1 MAKSMTIKT
10 KLILLITVPTLAF
23 LVFAGNTLYSSKS
36 TLNNTN
42 HISSLMEL
50 SCDAS
55 QLVFNLQRER
65 GLSIGYIKLKDQLKY
80 KELLKQIEQTD
91 KFIKLFKENKNIDV
105 NILNNIERITSIR
118 EDIKDLNIYST
129 KAFDF
134 YTNIISSLL
143 KIQNKIILDS
153 SDKQISQMAQLN
165 VRLLVAIENAGQER
179 AIVNGI
185 LSSKKITIKE
195 FQEFSFAHIKQAEN
209 LNQYK
214 STNRINDNDIFSNIK
229 EYNKFTSIILESL
242 SGRSIDASADKWW
255 QVSTKRIDELIKLYI
270 IDEKKLTHYISE
282 NKNKLNNT
290 FLFTIFFIV
299 AIFIIMSIW
308 LSLVTKSF
316 LKSLH
321 GLSKGIEDFIL
332 FVIYRDRKIPS
343 IHIET
348 DDEIGLIAKNINKN
362 IKLLEACFRCDERVI
377 QEVSKAVRNAKNDID
392 LVQEIKC
399 FADNVQLENMKFDF
413 NEMIEIIKQRTK
425 ELDDYKDNLESII
438 SAKTTELEKVNEN
451 LQVSYKVLENEKIR
465 LSNFS
470 GFLSGLNSV
479 DVGYLANKTLQ
490 SIYNV
495 SGAML
500 GFFMVYEKNS
510 LKILSSQAIDKH
522 TLDINEEFIT
532 SSPLILESLKHN
544 KIIDI
549 EDIGEGNLEP
559 INIGLAQLKLNSFYS
574 FPLVFQEKP
583 LGVIIL
589 ASAKNIDKEYLQGY
603 IHALIGSLN
612 NATSYNYI
620 QQQSLKLEQANLEL
634 KESDQMKSEFLANMS
649 HELRTPLNSV
659 IGFSGILVKNR
670 KGNLD
675 EKQVDQV
682 GKINRNGK
690 HLLDLINNILDLS
703 KIESGKMELDPKNI
717 NIVTFIS
724 DTVGMLGG
732 QADSKKIDLHFENRL
747 DKDSLMINIDEGKL
761 RQILLNIIGNALKF
775 VEETTGSVVVSTQIL
790 DSNLNIAIKD
800 NGIGIPKDKLKLIFE
815 AFRQVDGSTT
825 RKYGGTGLGLAI
837 SKNMISLLGGDI
849 KVSSVLGE
857 GSEFNI
863 ILPLENNI
871 LTLNESKRDNTS
883 LKQIIKKDKIKS
895 ILIIDDTQDSRDL
908 IEEYVQDYE
917 NIVIHTAK
925 DGEEGLRKAKELKP
939 SLITLDIMMPKMNG
953 WEVLK
958 SIEKDDELKDIPI
971 IIISNV
977 SNKNKALSL
986 GATACLN
993 KPISKTDLTSTLK
1006 QNFQFPVA
1014 NVLIVD
1020 DEPDIQDMMV
1030 DMVSDAAESVKVA
1043 SNGKQAYDI
1052 LEAGFK
1058 PEVIFL
1064 DLMMP
1069 EFSGFDFL
1077 NMIKYQ
1083 DKYKHLNII
1092 VVSAKDFTKEDIDFL
1107 NKRNI
1112 LLVKKGHE
1120 LESAVAKALEKA

>member
-1 MAKSMTIKT
+1 
-10 KLILLITVPTLAF
+10 
-23 LVFAGNTLYSSKS
+23 
-36 TLNNTN
+36 
-42 HISSLMEL
+42 
-50 SCDAS
+50 
-55 QLVFNLQRER
+55 
-65 GLSIGYIKLKDQLKY
+65 
-80 KELLKQIEQTD
+80 
-91 KFIKLFKENKNIDV
+91 
-105 NILNNIERITSIR
+105 
-118 EDIKDLNIYST
+118 
-129 KAFDF
+129 
-134 YTNIISSLL
+134 
-143 KIQNKIILDS
+143 
-153 SDKQISQMAQLN
+153 
-165 VRLLVAIENAGQER
+165 
-179 AIVNGI
+179 
-185 LSSKKITIKE
+185 
-195 FQEFSFAHIKQAEN
+195 
-209 LNQYK
+209 
-214 STNRINDNDIFSNIK
+214 
-229 EYNKFTSIILESL
+229 
-242 SGRSIDASADKWW
+242 
-255 QVSTKRIDELIKLYI
+255 
-270 IDEKKLTHYISE
+270 
-282 NKNKLNNT
+282 
-290 FLFTIFFIV
+290 
-299 AIFIIMSIW
+299 
-308 LSLVTKSF
+308 
-316 LKSLH
+316 
-321 GLSKGIEDFIL
+321 
-332 FVIYRDRKIPS
+332 
-343 IHIET
+343 
-348 DDEIGLIAKNINKN
+348 
-362 IKLLEACFRCDERVI
+362 
-377 QEVSKAVRNAKNDID
+377 
-392 LVQEIKC
+392 
-399 FADNVQLENMKFDF
+399 
-413 NEMIEIIKQRTK
+413 
-425 ELDDYKDNLESII
+425 
-438 SAKTTELEKVNEN
+438 
-451 LQVSYKVLENEKIR
+451 
-465 LSNFS
+465 
-470 GFLSGLNSV
+470 
-479 DVGYLANKTLQ
+479 
-490 SIYNV
+490 
-495 SGAML
+495 
-500 GFFMVYEKNS
+500 MVYEKNS

-559 INIGLAQLKLNSFYS
+559 INIGLAQLKFNSFYS

-1120 LESAVAKALEKA
+1120 LESAVIKALEKA